1 MKKGVSPLIA
11 WVLIIGLSIALAI
24 VVGNFMKESAE
35 ETAESL
41 IKDIEGGAVC
51 NKLNINAE
59 PLECNKASKKIKLA
73 LSNRGFLAID
83 KVRVRLFYSDN
94 TLGNEIVNLNNVP
107 LLPEDSIDIEVPTTG
122 ETLIK
127 LQIVPIR
134 EEFGCADKKIE
145 LSKEMAT
152 AWFVGGC

>member
-11 WVLIIGLSIALAI
+11 WVLIIGLSLALAV

-73 LSNRGFLAID
+73 LTNRGFLAID

-94 TLGNEIVNLNNVP
+94 TLGNEIVNFNNVP
-107 LLPEDSIDIEVPTTG
+107 LLPDDNVEIEVPIKE

-127 LQIVPIR
+127 LQVVPIR
-134 EEFGCADKKIE
+134 AEFGCVDKKIE
-145 LSKEMAT
+145 LSQEVE
-152 AWFVGGC
+152 WFVGGC

>member
-1 MKKGVSPLIA
+1 MIA

-94 TLGNEIVNLNNVP
+94 TLGNEIVNLNNVT

>member
-11 WVLIIGLSIALAI
+11 WVLVIGLSIALTI
-24 VVGNFMKESAE
+24 VVGNFMKESAK

-41 IKDIEGGAVC
+41 IQDIEGGAVC

-59 PLECNKASKKIKLA
+59 PLECNKASKKIKLT
-73 LSNRGFLAID
+73 LSNKGFLAID

-94 TLGNEIVNLNNVP
+94 TLGNEIVNLNNGP
-107 LLPEDSIDIEVPTTG
+107 LLPDKSVKIEVPTKG

-134 EEFGCADKKIE
+134 EEFGCVDKKIE
-145 LSKEMAT
+145 LSPEVE
-152 AWFVGGC
+152 WFVGGC

>member
-1 MKKGVSPLIA
+1 LIA